1 MQTLDYILIIVP
13 LLLVVGV
20 GFYTRSYMRS
30 VADFL
35 SCGRVAG
42 RYLLG
47 VARAE
52 SQAGAVVFV
61 ALFEQ
66 TARAGFTVTWW
77 QWSQAPIMLFV
88 AITGFMFYRYRETR
102 AMTLAEFFEIRYSRK
117 FRLFTGILGFV
128 AGALNFGII
137 PAVGAQFFVGFL
149 RLPPELH
156 LLGLAVPTFVLVM
169 AVTLSLTVFIT
180 LSGGLITVIVTNCLE
195 GIISQIFYL
204 AILVALVAMFKW
216 SDISEV
222 LMRQPPGQSLLNPFD
237 ASGIQDF
244 DIWYVVILIFFG
256 VYGLMAWQ
264 NTSGNN
270 SAALTPHEARMG
282 GVLAN
287 WRGQAKNALA
297 TLLVVCAITF
307 LHHPHFASAAA
318 PIQAAVASIADPQ
331 ERGRMELPL
340 AVSYLL
346 PIGIKGM
353 FCVVLLMGVF
363 GGDSS
368 HLHSW
373 GSILVQDVVIPLRRK
388 PLSQAQHIRALRL
401 GVIGV
406 AVFAFLFGSLFRQ
419 TEYIFMWWAVTSAV
433 FIGGA
438 GVVIVGGLYWKKGT
452 TAAAWSAMIAGS
464 VLSVV
469 GIGVRLAY
477 GTRFPLNG
485 QWVSMV
491 VIGVAIAIY
500 VVVSLLT
507 SKVDFN
513 MDRMLHRGAYAD
525 PDTASPSGAPRPAKK
540 FTWGRLAGFDENF
553 SRTDKWITGALL
565 VWSLLWFVVMVVGT
579 VWNMTAPWPA
589 EWWSAFWHIA
599 GVGIPAFMT
608 FVMAVWLTWGGI
620 VNIRDLFRRLKTQTV
635 DRTDDGI
642 VQKDTPIVVE
652 RR

>member
-1 MQTLDYILIIVP
+1 MHPLDLILIIVP
-13 LLLVVGV
+13 LLLVVGI
-20 GFYTRSYMRS
+20 GLYTRSYMRS

-77 QWSQAPIMLFV
+77 QWSQAPVMLFV

-102 AMTLAEFFEIRYSRK
+102 AMTLAQFFEIRYSRK
-117 FRLFTGILGFV
+117 FRLFTGALGFL

-137 PAVGAQFFVGFL
+137 PAVGAQFFVSFL

-156 LLGLAVPTFVLVM
+156 LWALTVPTFVVVM
-169 AVTLSLTVFIT
+169 AVLLSITVFIT

-195 GIISQIFYL
+195 GILSQVFYL
-204 AILVALVAMFKW
+204 AIIVALVVMFKW
-216 SDISEV
+216 SEISEV
-222 LMRQPPGQSLLNPFD
+222 LLRQPPGQSLLNPFD
-237 ASGIQDF
+237 SSGIKDF

-307 LHHPHFASAAA
+307 LHHPDFAAASAPAH
-318 PIQAAVASIADPQ
+318 AAVGSIASPK
-331 ERGRMELPL
+331 ERLQMELPL

-373 GSILVQDVVIPLRRK
+373 GSILVQDVVVPLRRN
-388 PLSQAQHIRALRL
+388 PLDQKQHIRALRL

-419 TEYIFMWWAVTSAV
+419 TEYIFMWWAVTSSV

-438 GVVIVGGLYWKKGT
+438 GAVIIGGLYWKKGT
-452 TAAAWSAMIAGS
+452 TAAAWAAMITGS
-464 VLSVV
+464 VLSVT
-469 GIGVRLAY
+469 GIVVRLMY

-491 VIGVAIAIY
+491 AIGSAILVY
-500 VVVSLLT
+500 LVVSLLT
-507 SKVDFN
+507 SKTDFN
-513 MDRMLHRGAYAD
+513 MERMLHRGVYAD
-525 PDTASPSGAPRPAKK
+525 PEDAAKQAAAPKTK
-540 FTWGRLAGFDENF
+540 LTWGRVVGFDENF
-553 SRTDKWITGALL
+553 TTVDKWITGSLFA
-565 VWSLLWFVVMVVGT
+565 WSLFWFAVMAIGT
-579 VWNMTAPWPA
+579 VWNLASPWPIA
-589 EWWSAFWHIA
+589 WWSSFWHIA
-599 GVGIPAFMT
+599 GVGIPAFMAL
-608 FVMAVWLTWGGI
+608 VMAVWLTWGG
-620 VNIRDLFRRLKTQTV
+620 VLDIRDLFRRLKTQSV
-635 DRTDDGI
+635 DGLDDGT
-642 VQKDTPIVVE
+642 VKKETPME
-652 RR
+652 SSRR